1 MLAFHQSLG
10 HHVFRSVCRAITQ
23 NDPVKTMQL
32 KLLSPAGSTALR
44 LRACSSMCCM
54 LIALAAAR
62 TWAQDEG
69 DAKATPAKQPEGQPT
84 AAAQQNMLRWV
95 YEAEGVFFFPQLAI
109 SILVVTMIAW
119 YAMQMQTGNFV
130 PQPFVAQFDNLF
142 KEKKFQEA
150 YELAKRDESFLAK
163 MVAAGISRLSV
174 GYQQAIEATQEV
186 ADDESMKHEHRLS
199 YLAMIANLATMVG
212 LLGTVWGMVASFMVI
227 SRSDTAPRPSELA
240 TGVSQA
246 LCTTVAGLL
255 QAIPATLAFTI
266 LKNRAARLGF
276 EAGMACEQIMI
287 RFAGVAKKPSSHTTT
302 GV

>member
-1 MLAFHQSLG
+1 
-10 HHVFRSVCRAITQ
+10 
-23 NDPVKTMQL
+23 MQL
-32 KLLSPAGSTALR
+32 RIQQPGDSLAKSYRVALTLICLLT
-44 LRACSSMCCM
+44 
-54 LIALAAAR
+54 ALAAAR
-62 TWAQDEG
+62 SWAQE
-69 DAKATPAKQPEGQPT
+69 DAESAPAAAKQAAPSKQAAPAESTPAP
-84 AAAQQNMLRWV
+84 QQNMLKWV
-95 YEAEGVFFFPQLAI
+95 YDAEGIFFFPQLAI
-109 SILVVTMIAW
+109 SILVVTMIVW
-119 YAMQMQTGNFV
+119 YALQMLGRNFA
-130 PQPFVAQFDNLF
+130 PTEFLQQFDGLF

-150 YELAKRDESFLAK
+150 YELAKRDDSFLGK
-163 MVAAGISRLSV
+163 MVTAGIGRLSV

-227 SRSDTAPRPSELA
+227 SRSDTAPRPSDLA

-276 EAGMACEQIMI
+276 EAGMACEQIMT
-287 RFAGVAKKPSSHTTT
+287 RFASVAKKPAGQPTS
-302 GV
+302 GA